1 MSDAYYVGAIAMQT
15 QQRALEVIANNIAN
29 VNTAGFKRDQIRFT
43 DLVASGSPDNADRSS
58 SVVAG
63 VTLDRQ
69 TMVEEAG
76 ELQQTASRLDLAIDG
91 AGFIELLGPGGQTL
105 LWRGGALKIG
115 EDGLLSGGRGFP
127 LKAAITVP
135 RDATAVTIAGNGKV
149 TASVPGETDPVEIGE
164 IALVRMDNVGDLERL
179 DGGLYRASPEARLSD
194 AAPGEDGAGLLVQ
207 GAIERSNVALT
218 DEMVQ
223 LILIQRAYAANAQI
237 VQAADQLMA
246 IANELRR

>member
-43 DLVASGSPDNADRSS
+43 DLVATGTPNTARLGNTTVS
-58 SVVAG
+58 G
-63 VTLDRQ
+63 VTLDQ
-69 TMVEEAG
+69 FMMVEDAG
-76 ELQQTASRLDLAIDG
+76 ELQRTSNKMDVAIDG
-91 AGFIELLGPGGQTL
+91 AGFIELMGPGGQAL
-105 LWRGGALKIG
+105 LWRGGTLKIG
-115 EDGLLSGGRGFP
+115 EDGLLAGARGLP

-149 TASVPGETDPVEIGE
+149 TATLPGEAEPVEIGE
-164 IALVRMDNVGDLERL
+164 IALVRMDDVAELERL
-179 DGGLYRASPEARLSD
+179 DGGLYRATPEARIND

-207 GAIERSNVALT
+207 GAVERSNVALT
-218 DEMVQ
+218 EEMVQ
-223 LILIQRAYAANAQI
+223 LMLVQRAYAANAQI

-246 IANELRR
+246 LANELRR